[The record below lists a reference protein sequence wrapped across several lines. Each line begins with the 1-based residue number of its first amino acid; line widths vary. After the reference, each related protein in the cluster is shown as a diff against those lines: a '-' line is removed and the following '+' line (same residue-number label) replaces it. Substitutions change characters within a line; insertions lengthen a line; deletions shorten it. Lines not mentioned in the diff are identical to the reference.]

1 MNNLKPV
8 NQTYLFGL
16 HQYLQEL
23 IELDKK
29 NVFQI
34 KFYSVDKKV

>member
-29 NVFQI
+29 KCLPN

>member
-29 NVFQI
+29 EMSS
-34 KFYSVDKKV
+34 K